1 MIKRNIIAS
10 VLVTFGL
17 AACGS
22 SPSRELVDARAAYA
36 RASSGPAAQNV
47 PAEVRKAQVALST
60 AESAFNQGTP
70 DQRDLAYVAERRA
83 QLAEALSKQAEN
95 AALRVRAEAQLAK
108 DKDANHRQTE
118 KELERTK
125 TSLMTA
131 EQIAAEEKR
140 RAGESD
146 TKATQAAALAAA
158 ADKRAAEADA
168 KMKAAQLELAKFA
181 AIKEEPRGVVITLSG
196 SVLFAS
202 DKSALLPEAK
212 NRLNQVT
219 AALLETKE
227 RRLDVQGFTDSQGK
241 DAYNIDLSQRRA
253 DAVRTHLVANGYP
266 ADLITARG
274 NGKASPI
281 ADNGTA
287 EGRANNRRVEIII
300 APAAK
305 N

>member
-1 MIKRNIIAS
+1 MIKRTIIAS

-17 AACGS
+17 VACGS
-22 SPSRELVDARAAYA
+22 TPSRELVDARAAYA

-47 PAEVRKAQVALST
+47 PAEVRKAQVALAT
-60 AESAFNQGTP
+60 AESAFNQDSP

-95 AALRVRAEAQLAK
+95 AALRVSAEAQLAR

-125 TSLMTA
+125 NNLMTA

-146 TKATQAAALAAA
+146 AKAAVSAAQAAEAN
-158 ADKRAAEADA
+158 KRAAEADA
-168 KMKAAQLELAKFA
+168 RMKAAQLELATFA
-181 AIKEEPRGVVITLSG
+181 AIKQEPRGVVITLSG

-202 DKSALLPEAK
+202 DKSALLPAAK
-212 NRLNQVT
+212 NRLNQVS
-219 AALLETKE
+219 AALLETKD

-241 DAYNIDLSQRRA
+241 DAYNVDLSQKRA
-253 DAVRTHLVANGYP
+253 DAVRLHLIANGYP
-266 ADLITARG
+266 ADLVTATG

-281 ADNGTA
+281 ADNNSA

-300 APAAK
+300 APAPK
-305 N
+305 T